1 MKVLDYGSL
10 NYDYVYQVDHI
21 LVGGETSA
29 AISMEAH
36 IGGKGLNQAVALK
49 KAGLNV
55 YLAGCLG
62 ADGMGI
68 RDLCKKEGINTEY
81 LASIEGKSGHTII
94 QVDKD
99 AQNCI
104 MLYGGSNRK
113 QEKSQI
119 DRTLGNFGTGDILLL
134 QNEINHLDYL
144 IDKAFE
150 MGMTIVLNP
159 SPFDDNLEK
168 CDMSKVDYF
177 IMNEIE
183 GRLLT
188 GKESYRDILSA
199 MRHLFPKAKTV
210 LTVGKEGAYY
220 QDENV
225 QVFQEAFPV
234 KAVDT
239 TAAGDTFTG
248 YFISGLVNGTD
259 IQKNLRMCAR
269 ASSIAVK
276 KKGATNSIPEYADV
290 LRADAER
297 TRSC

>member
-1 MKVLDYGSL
+1 MKVLDFGSL

-29 AISMEAH
+29 ALSMETH
-36 IGGKGLNQAVALK
+36 IGGKGLNQAIALK
-49 KAGLNV
+49 KAGVNV
-55 YLAGCLG
+55 FMAGSLG
-62 ADGMGI
+62 TDGVSI
-68 RDLCKKEGINTEY
+68 RELCRKEGVNTDY
-81 LASIEGKSGHTII
+81 LASVDGKSGHTII

-113 QEKSQI
+113 QEKPQI
-119 DRTLGNFGTGDILLL
+119 DQTLEDFGIGDILLL
-134 QNEINHLDYL
+134 QNEINHLNYI
-144 IDKAFE
+144 IDKASE
-150 MGMTIVLNP
+150 IGMTIVLNP
-159 SPFDDNLEK
+159 SPFDDNLK
-168 CDMSKVDYF
+168 TCDMGKVDYF

-183 GRLLT
+183 GSLLT
-188 GKESYRDILSA
+188 GKERYRDILSA
-199 MRHLFPKAKTV
+199 MRLMFPKARTV

-248 YFISGLVNGTD
+248 YFIAGLVNGTD
-259 IQKNLRMCAR
+259 INRNLRMCAR
-269 ASSIAVK
+269 ASSIAVT
-276 KKGATNSIPEYADV
+276 KKGATDSIPEYEDVLCADV
-290 LRADAER
+290 EI
-297 TRSC
+297 

>member
-1 MKVLDYGSL
+1 MKVLNIGSL

-29 AISMEAH
+29 ALSMETH
-36 IGGKGLNQAVALK
+36 IGGKGLNQAIALK
-49 KAGLNV
+49 KAGVNV
-55 YLAGCLG
+55 FMAGSLG
-62 ADGMGI
+62 TDGVSI
-68 RDLCKKEGINTEY
+68 RELCRKEGVNTDY
-81 LASIEGKSGHTII
+81 LASVDGKSGHTII

-113 QEKSQI
+113 QEKPQI
-119 DRTLGNFGTGDILLL
+119 DRTLEDFGIGDILLL
-134 QNEINHLDYL
+134 QNEINHLNYI
-144 IDKAFE
+144 IDKASE
-150 MGMTIVLNP
+150 IGMTIVLNP
-159 SPFDDNLEK
+159 SPFDDNLK
-168 CDMSKVDYF
+168 TCDMGKVDYF

-183 GRLLT
+183 GSLLT
-188 GKESYRDILSA
+188 GRERYRDILSA
-199 MRHLFPKAKTV
+199 MRLMFPKARTV

-248 YFISGLVNGTD
+248 YFIAGLVNGTD
-259 IQKNLRMCAR
+259 INRNLRMCAR
-269 ASSIAVK
+269 ASSIAVT
-276 KKGATNSIPEYADV
+276 KKGATDSIPEYEDVLCADV
-290 LRADAER
+290 EI
-297 TRSC
+297 

>member
-1 MKVLDYGSL
+1 MKVLDFGSL

-29 AISMEAH
+29 ALSMETH
-36 IGGKGLNQAVALK
+36 IGGKGLNQAIALK
-49 KAGLNV
+49 KAGVNV
-55 YLAGCLG
+55 FMAGSLG
-62 ADGMGI
+62 TDGVSI
-68 RDLCKKEGINTEY
+68 RELCRKEGVNTDY
-81 LASIEGKSGHTII
+81 LASVDGKSGHTII

-113 QEKSQI
+113 QEKPQI
-119 DRTLGNFGTGDILLL
+119 DRTLEDFGIGDILLL
-134 QNEINHLDYL
+134 QNEINHLNYI
-144 IDKAFE
+144 IDKASE
-150 MGMTIVLNP
+150 IGMTIVLNP
-159 SPFDDNLEK
+159 SPFDDNLK
-168 CDMSKVDYF
+168 TCDMGKVDYF

-183 GRLLT
+183 GSLLT
-188 GKESYRDILSA
+188 GRERYRDILSA
-199 MRHLFPKAKTV
+199 MRLMFPKARTV

-248 YFISGLVNGTD
+248 YFIAGLVNGTD
-259 IQKNLRMCAR
+259 INRNLRMCAR
-269 ASSIAVK
+269 ASSIAVT
-276 KKGATNSIPEYADV
+276 KKGATDSIPEYEDVLCADV
-290 LRADAER
+290 EI
-297 TRSC
+297 

>member
-1 MKVLDYGSL
+1 MKVLDFGSL

-29 AISMEAH
+29 ALSMETH
-36 IGGKGLNQAVALK
+36 IGGKGLNQAIALK
-49 KAGLNV
+49 KAGVNV
-55 YLAGCLG
+55 FMAGSLG
-62 ADGMGI
+62 TDGVSI
-68 RDLCKKEGINTEY
+68 RELCRKEGVNTDY
-81 LASIEGKSGHTII
+81 LASVDGKSGHTII

-113 QEKSQI
+113 QEKPQI
-119 DRTLGNFGTGDILLL
+119 DQTLEDFGIGDILLL
-134 QNEINHLDYL
+134 QNEINHLNYI
-144 IDKAFE
+144 IDKASE
-150 MGMTIVLNP
+150 IGMTIVLNP
-159 SPFDDNLEK
+159 SPFDDNLK
-168 CDMSKVDYF
+168 TCDMGKVDYF

-183 GRLLT
+183 GSLLT
-188 GKESYRDILSA
+188 GRERYRDILSA
-199 MRHLFPKAKTV
+199 MRLMFPKARTV

-248 YFISGLVNGTD
+248 YFIAGLVNGTD
-259 IQKNLRMCAR
+259 INRNLRMCAR
-269 ASSIAVK
+269 ASSIAVT
-276 KKGATNSIPEYADV
+276 KKGATDSIPEYEDVLCADV
-290 LRADAER
+290 EI
-297 TRSC
+297 

>member
-1 MKVLDYGSL
+1 MKVLDFGTL

-29 AISMEAH
+29 ALSMETH
-36 IGGKGLNQAVALK
+36 IGGKGLNQAIALK
-49 KAGLNV
+49 KAGVNV
-55 YLAGCLG
+55 FMAGSLG
-62 ADGMGI
+62 TDGVSI
-68 RDLCKKEGINTEY
+68 RELCRKEGVNTDY
-81 LASIEGKSGHTII
+81 LASVDGKSGHTII

-113 QEKSQI
+113 QEKPQI
-119 DRTLGNFGTGDILLL
+119 DQTLEDFGIGDILLL
-134 QNEINHLDYL
+134 QNEINHLNYI
-144 IDKAFE
+144 IDKASE
-150 MGMTIVLNP
+150 IGMTIVLNP
-159 SPFDDNLEK
+159 SPFDDNLK
-168 CDMSKVDYF
+168 TCDMGKVDYF

-183 GRLLT
+183 GSLLT
-188 GKESYRDILSA
+188 GKERYRDILSA
-199 MRHLFPKAKTV
+199 MRLMFPKARTV

-248 YFISGLVNGTD
+248 YFIAGLVNGTD
-259 IQKNLRMCAR
+259 INRNLRMCAR
-269 ASSIAVK
+269 ASSIAVT
-276 KKGATNSIPEYADV
+276 KKGATDSIPEYEDVLCADV
-290 LRADAER
+290 EI
-297 TRSC
+297 

>member
-1 MKVLDYGSL
+1 MKVLDFGSL

-29 AISMEAH
+29 ALSMETH
-36 IGGKGLNQAVALK
+36 IGGKGLNQAIALR
-49 KAGLNV
+49 KAGVNV
-55 YLAGCLG
+55 FMAGSLG
-62 ADGMGI
+62 KDGVSI
-68 RDLCKKEGINTEY
+68 RELCRKEEVNTDY
-81 LASIEGKSGHTII
+81 LASIDGKSGHTII

-119 DRTLGNFGTGDILLL
+119 DRTLEDFGIGDILLL
-134 QNEINHLDYL
+134 QNEINHLNYI
-144 IDKAFE
+144 IDKASE
-150 MGMTIVLNP
+150 IGMTIVLNP
-159 SPFDDNLEK
+159 SPFDDNLK
-168 CDMSKVDYF
+168 TCDMGKVDYF

-183 GRLLT
+183 GSLLT
-188 GKESYRDILSA
+188 GRERYRDILSA
-199 MRHLFPKAKTV
+199 MRLMFPRARTV

-248 YFISGLVNGTD
+248 YFIAGLVNGTA
-259 IQKNLRMCAR
+259 INRNLRMCAR
-269 ASSIAVK
+269 ASSIAVT
-276 KKGATNSIPEYADV
+276 KKGATDSIPEYADV
-290 LRADAER
+290 LRADSEN
-297 TRSC
+297 

>member
-1 MKVLDYGSL
+1 MKVLDFGSL

-21 LVGGETSA
+21 LAGGETSA
-29 AISMEAH
+29 ALSMETH
-36 IGGKGLNQAVALK
+36 IGGKGLNQAIALR
-49 KAGLNV
+49 KAGVNV
-55 YLAGCLG
+55 FMAGSLG
-62 ADGMGI
+62 KDGVSI
-68 RDLCKKEGINTEY
+68 RELCRKEEVNTDY

-119 DRTLGNFGTGDILLL
+119 DRTLEDFGIGDILLL
-134 QNEINHLDYL
+134 QNEINHLNYI
-144 IDKAFE
+144 IDKASE
-150 MGMTIVLNP
+150 IGMTIVLNP
-159 SPFDDNLEK
+159 SPFDDNLK
-168 CDMSKVDYF
+168 TCDMGKVDYF

-183 GRLLT
+183 GSLLT
-188 GKESYRDILSA
+188 GRERYRDILSA
-199 MRHLFPKAKTV
+199 MRLMFPRARTV

-248 YFISGLVNGTD
+248 YFIAGLVNGTD
-259 IQKNLRMCAR
+259 INRNLRMCAR
-269 ASSIAVK
+269 ASSIAVT
-276 KKGATNSIPEYADV
+276 KKGATDSIPEYADV
-290 LRADAER
+290 LRADSEN
-297 TRSC
+297 

>member
-1 MKVLDYGSL
+1 MKVLDFGSL

-29 AISMEAH
+29 ALSMETH
-36 IGGKGLNQAVALK
+36 IGGKGLNQAIALK
-49 KAGLNV
+49 KAGVNV
-55 YLAGCLG
+55 FKAGSLG
-62 ADGMGI
+62 TDGVSI
-68 RDLCKKEGINTEY
+68 RELCRKEGVNTDY
-81 LASIEGKSGHTII
+81 LASVDGKSGHTII

-113 QEKSQI
+113 QEKPQI
-119 DRTLGNFGTGDILLL
+119 DQTLEDFGIGDILLL
-134 QNEINHLDYL
+134 QNEINHLNYI
-144 IDKAFE
+144 IDKASE
-150 MGMTIVLNP
+150 IGMTIVLNP
-159 SPFDDNLEK
+159 SPFDDNLK
-168 CDMSKVDYF
+168 TCDMGKVDYF

-183 GRLLT
+183 GSLLT
-188 GKESYRDILSA
+188 GKERYRDILSA
-199 MRHLFPKAKTV
+199 MRLMFPKARTV

-248 YFISGLVNGTD
+248 YFIAGLVNGTD
-259 IQKNLRMCAR
+259 INRNLRMCAR
-269 ASSIAVK
+269 ASSIAVT
-276 KKGATNSIPEYADV
+276 KKGATDSIPEYEDVLCADV
-290 LRADAER
+290 EI
-297 TRSC
+297 

>member
-1 MKVLDYGSL
+1 MKVLDFGSL

-29 AISMEAH
+29 ALSMETH
-36 IGGKGLNQAVALK
+36 IGGKGLNQAIALR
-49 KAGLNV
+49 KAGVNV
-55 YLAGCLG
+55 FMAGSLG
-62 ADGMGI
+62 KDGVSI
-68 RDLCKKEGINTEY
+68 RELCRKEEVNTDY
-81 LASIEGKSGHTII
+81 LASIDGKSGHTII

-119 DRTLGNFGTGDILLL
+119 DRTLEDFGIGDILLL
-134 QNEINHLDYL
+134 QNEINHLNYI
-144 IDKAFE
+144 IDKASE
-150 MGMTIVLNP
+150 IGMTIVLNP
-159 SPFDDNLEK
+159 SPFDDNLK
-168 CDMSKVDYF
+168 TCDMGKVDYF

-183 GRLLT
+183 GSLLT
-188 GKESYRDILSA
+188 GRERYRDILSA
-199 MRHLFPKAKTV
+199 MRLMFPRARTV

-248 YFISGLVNGTD
+248 YFIAGLVNGTD
-259 IQKNLRMCAR
+259 INRNLRMCAR
-269 ASSIAVK
+269 ASSIAVT
-276 KKGATNSIPEYADV
+276 KKGATDSIPEYADV
-290 LRADAER
+290 LRADSEN
-297 TRSC
+297 

>member
-1 MKVLDYGSL
+1 MNVLDFGSL

-29 AISMEAH
+29 ALSMETH
-36 IGGKGLNQAVALK
+36 IGGKGLNQAIALK
-49 KAGLNV
+49 KAGVNV
-55 YLAGCLG
+55 FMAGSLG
-62 ADGMGI
+62 TDGVSI
-68 RDLCKKEGINTEY
+68 RELCRKEGVNTDY
-81 LASIEGKSGHTII
+81 LASVDGKSGHTII

-113 QEKSQI
+113 QEKPQI
-119 DRTLGNFGTGDILLL
+119 DRTLEDFGIGDILLL
-134 QNEINHLDYL
+134 QNEINHLNYI
-144 IDKAFE
+144 IDKASE
-150 MGMTIVLNP
+150 IGMTIVLNP
-159 SPFDDNLEK
+159 SPFDDNLK
-168 CDMSKVDYF
+168 TCDMGKVDYF

-183 GRLLT
+183 GSLLT
-188 GKESYRDILSA
+188 GRERYRDILSA
-199 MRHLFPKAKTV
+199 MRLMFPKARTV

-248 YFISGLVNGTD
+248 YFIAGLVNGTD
-259 IQKNLRMCAR
+259 INRNLRMCAR
-269 ASSIAVK
+269 ASSIAVT
-276 KKGATNSIPEYADV
+276 KKGATDSIPEYEDVLCADV
-290 LRADAER
+290 EI
-297 TRSC
+297 

>member
-1 MKVLDYGSL
+1 MKVLDFGSL

-29 AISMEAH
+29 ALSMETH
-36 IGGKGLNQAVALK
+36 IGGKGLNQAIALK
-49 KAGLNV
+49 KAGVNV
-55 YLAGCLG
+55 FMAGSLG
-62 ADGMGI
+62 TDGVSI
-68 RDLCKKEGINTEY
+68 RELCRKEGVNTDY
-81 LASIEGKSGHTII
+81 LASVDGKSGHTII

-113 QEKSQI
+113 QEKPQI
-119 DRTLGNFGTGDILLL
+119 DRTLEDFGIGDILLL
-134 QNEINHLDYL
+134 QNEINHLNYI
-144 IDKAFE
+144 IDKASE
-150 MGMTIVLNP
+150 IGMTIVLNP
-159 SPFDDNLEK
+159 SPFDDNLK
-168 CDMSKVDYF
+168 TCDMGKVDYF

-183 GRLLT
+183 GSLLT
-188 GKESYRDILSA
+188 GKERYRDILSA
-199 MRHLFPKAKTV
+199 MRLMFPKARTV

-248 YFISGLVNGTD
+248 YFIAGLVNGTD
-259 IQKNLRMCAR
+259 INRNLRMCAR
-269 ASSIAVK
+269 ASSIAVT
-276 KKGATNSIPEYADV
+276 KKGATDSIPEYEDVLCADV
-290 LRADAER
+290 EI
-297 TRSC
+297 

>member
-1 MKVLDYGSL
+1 MKVLDFGTL

-29 AISMEAH
+29 ALSMETH
-36 IGGKGLNQAVALK
+36 IGGKGLNQAIALK
-49 KAGLNV
+49 KAGVNV
-55 YLAGCLG
+55 FMAGSLG
-62 ADGMGI
+62 TDGVSI
-68 RDLCKKEGINTEY
+68 RELCRKEGVNTDY
-81 LASIEGKSGHTII
+81 LASVDGKSGHTII

-113 QEKSQI
+113 QEKPQI
-119 DRTLGNFGTGDILLL
+119 DQTLEDFGIGDILLL
-134 QNEINHLDYL
+134 QNEINHLNYI
-144 IDKAFE
+144 IDKASE
-150 MGMTIVLNP
+150 IGMTIVLNP
-159 SPFDDNLEK
+159 SPFDDNLK
-168 CDMSKVDYF
+168 TCDMGKVDYF

-183 GRLLT
+183 GSLLT
-188 GKESYRDILSA
+188 GRERYRDILSA
-199 MRHLFPKAKTV
+199 MRLMFPKARTV

-248 YFISGLVNGTD
+248 YFIAGLVNGTD
-259 IQKNLRMCAR
+259 INRNLRMCAR
-269 ASSIAVK
+269 ASSIAVT
-276 KKGATNSIPEYADV
+276 KKGATDSIPEYEDVLCADV
-290 LRADAER
+290 EI
-297 TRSC
+297 

>member
-1 MKVLDYGSL
+1 MKVLDFGTL

-29 AISMEAH
+29 ALSMETH
-36 IGGKGLNQAVALK
+36 IGGKGLNQAIALK
-49 KAGLNV
+49 KAGVNV
-55 YLAGCLG
+55 FMAGSLG
-62 ADGMGI
+62 TDGVSI
-68 RDLCKKEGINTEY
+68 RELCRKEGVNTDY
-81 LASIEGKSGHTII
+81 LASVDGKSGHTII

-113 QEKSQI
+113 QEKPQI
-119 DRTLGNFGTGDILLL
+119 DRTLEDFGIGDILLL
-134 QNEINHLDYL
+134 QNEINHLNYI
-144 IDKAFE
+144 IDKASE
-150 MGMTIVLNP
+150 IGMTIVLNP
-159 SPFDDNLEK
+159 SPFDDNLK
-168 CDMSKVDYF
+168 TCDMGKVDYF

-183 GRLLT
+183 GSLLT
-188 GKESYRDILSA
+188 GKERYRDILSA
-199 MRHLFPKAKTV
+199 MRLMFPKARTV

-248 YFISGLVNGTD
+248 YFIAGLVNGTD
-259 IQKNLRMCAR
+259 INRNLRMCAR
-269 ASSIAVK
+269 ASSIAVT
-276 KKGATNSIPEYADV
+276 KKGATDSIPEYEDVLCADV
-290 LRADAER
+290 EI
-297 TRSC
+297 